1 MKARLWHATVG
12 GGLFGLL
19 VGIAL
24 QIGLEIRQARAL
36 ERLIEE
42 FAPWSPPNM
51 ISLQRPHVIPVA
63 VCVLFAALGSCVH
76 VAWSRRHS

>member
-1 MKARLWHATVG
+1 MQLRLWHATVS
-12 GGLFGLL
+12 GGLFGVL

-24 QIGLEIRQARAL
+24 QIGLEIRAERAL

-51 ISLQRPHVIPVA
+51 ISLQKPEAIPVA
-63 VCVLFAALGSCVH
+63 VCLLFAALGSLVY
-76 VAWSRRHS
+76 VVWSRRQ